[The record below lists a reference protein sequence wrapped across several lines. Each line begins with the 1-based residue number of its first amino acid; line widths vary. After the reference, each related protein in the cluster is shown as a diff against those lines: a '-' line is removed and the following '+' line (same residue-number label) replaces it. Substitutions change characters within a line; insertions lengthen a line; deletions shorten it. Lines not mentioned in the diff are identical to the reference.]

1 MFLALQ
7 GGFLTTESPG
17 KPSLCFLIGL
27 YSFRSYILLS
37 LICLEL
43 TFYMAWDKGPVLFS
57 YMWIYSFLSTVIRET
72 VLSPVC
78 VVGNVLLTINVWI
91 YFWALYSAPLV
102 YMFLLMPVSG
112 CFGYQ
117 SFMVYFE
124 IQVCAASNIVFC
136 LFFFCLELGGSL
148 KIVSAFQGL
157 LWFHMNFRIFV
168 FSFCK
173 KCH

>member
-78 VVGNVLLTINVWI
+78 VFGNFLLTINVWI

-136 LFFFCLELGGSL
+136 LFFFLFGVGWFAQDCVSFSGSS
-148 KIVSAFQGL
+148 VVPYEF
-157 LWFHMNFRIFV
+157 
-168 FSFCK
+168 
-173 KCH
+173 